1 MLFCR
6 VGLKPRPAKQNNVI
20 DYFTFESCYL
30 HNRFNEL
37 NIQHLLTSQKMIKLK
52 NLNLRRKRRTDFLIR
67 ISMNIVKVLD
77 EHKTKIA
84 KCPSKA

>member
-37 NIQHLLTSQKMIKLK
+37 NIQRLLTSQKMIKLK
-52 NLNLRRKRRTDFLIR
+52 NRNLRRMRRTDFLIR

>member
-52 NLNLRRKRRTDFLIR
+52 NRNLGRKRRTDFLIR
-67 ISMNIVKVLD
+67 ISMNTYSES